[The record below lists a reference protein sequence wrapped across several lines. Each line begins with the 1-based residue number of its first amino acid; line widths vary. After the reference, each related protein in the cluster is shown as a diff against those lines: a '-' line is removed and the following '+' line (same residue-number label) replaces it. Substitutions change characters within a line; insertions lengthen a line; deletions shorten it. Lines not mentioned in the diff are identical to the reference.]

1 MAESTKKMGLII
13 TVVVVSSLIITG
25 TGIGIWLGVRASL
38 HPEPGWT
45 LDLTGKIQGGNT
57 TITMS
62 EILNLPSYK
71 AEYEIRAKTN
81 VVYLFQGAILA
92 NLFQDAIT
100 IDPTAENATFIAS
113 DDYQWTFSIDE
124 ILNNNTYILA
134 YMQNNKYLD
143 SYENDGNG
151 YLWLV
156 VPNYDEFDFNG
167 QRCVKNVVE
176 IYFE

>member
-1 MAESTKKMGLII
+1 MAEITKKTGLII

-45 LDLTGKIQGGNT
+45 LDLTGDIQGGNT
-57 TITMS
+57 TITIS
-62 EILNLPSYK
+62 EIFNLPSYK
-71 AEYEIRAKTN
+71 AEYEIRASTN
-81 VVYLFQGAILA
+81 NFYTFQGAILA
-92 NLFQDAIT
+92 NFFQEVIT
-100 IDPTAENATFIAS
+100 IDPLAENATFIAS
-113 DDYQWTFSIDE
+113 DGYQWTFAIDE

-134 YMQNNKYLD
+134 YMQDNKYLD
-143 SYENDGNG
+143 SYENGGNG
-151 YLWLV
+151 YLWLI

-167 QRCVKNVVE
+167 QRCVKSVAE